1 MKKKI
6 LAILLTAMLLANG
19 TVYAI
24 EPVPGFSEKEG
35 QTDVNEMPFSQPETS
50 EVPEESEESQSP
62 TQEEITDIQPEED
75 MPGEDVEEPT
85 VEIPTVEIPTEEI
98 PTVEITNP
106 AEPIDPEPIPELPE
120 EVPTIGFSE
129 PSEDPS
135 TKEFLEDLVVGY
147 SKEKTVTFDP
157 SNIICNSAISGMID
171 PYNIQGKGQL
181 LFEDITITNNDSVPI
196 NVVMD
201 HFNMEQVGGI
211 QLISEKPTEET
222 QDKWMMITLSSGMKE
237 TDFLTA
243 ENDSFDFG
251 TLLPGETIT
260 LTLNGA
266 VNGCSHGWS
275 ADDRIN
281 LSFHFEFSPL
291 ENAAN

>member
-24 EPVPGFSEKEG
+24 EPVPGFSEDEG
-35 QTDVNEMPFSQPETS
+35 QTDVDEMTYSLPETL
-50 EVPEESEESQSP
+50 EEPEESEESQSP
-62 TQEEITDIQPEED
+62 IQEETTDIQPEDD
-75 MPGEDVEEPT
+75 MPGEYIEE
-85 VEIPTVEIPTEEI
+85 PTEEI
-98 PTVEITNP
+98 PTIEITNP
-106 AEPIDPEPIPELPE
+106 AEPIDPEPLPELPE
-120 EVPTIGFSE
+120 EAPTIGFSE

-135 TKEFLEDLVVGY
+135 PKEFQKDFVVGY
-147 SKEKTVTFDP
+147 SKEESVTFDP
-157 SNIICNSAISGMID
+157 SNIVCNSSISGMID

-211 QLISEKPTEET
+211 QLIREKPTEEI

-237 TDFLTA
+237 TDFLTS
-243 ENDSFDFG
+243 ENNSFDFG
-251 TLLPGETIT
+251 TLLPGETLT
-260 LTLNGA
+260 LTLNGE
-266 VNGCSHGWS
+266 VNGCSHGWA
-275 ADDRIN
+275 ADDCIN

>member
-24 EPVPGFSEKEG
+24 EPVPGFSEDEG
-35 QTDVNEMPFSQPETS
+35 QTDVDEMTYSLPETL
-50 EVPEESEESQSP
+50 EEPEESEESQSP
-62 TQEEITDIQPEED
+62 IQEETTDIQPEDD
-75 MPGEDVEEPT
+75 MPGEYIEE
-85 VEIPTVEIPTEEI
+85 PTEEI
-98 PTVEITNP
+98 PTIEITNP

-120 EVPTIGFSE
+120 EAPTIGFSE

-135 TKEFLEDLVVGY
+135 TKEFQEDLVVGY

-251 TLLPGETIT
+251 TLLPSETLT

>member
-24 EPVPGFSEKEG
+24 EPVPGFSENEV
-35 QTDVNEMPFSQPETS
+35 QTDVDEMTVSLPETS
-50 EVPEESEESQSP
+50 EESKEPQNP
-62 TQEEITDIQPEED
+62 IQEEAIDIQPEEE
-75 MPGEDVEEPT
+75 MPGEYVEE
-85 VEIPTVEIPTEEI
+85 PTEEI
-98 PTVEITNP
+98 PTIEITNP

-120 EVPTIGFSE
+120 EAPTIGFSE

-135 TKEFLEDLVVGY
+135 TKEFQEDLVVGY
-147 SKEKTVTFDP
+147 SKEESVTFDP

-211 QLISEKPTEET
+211 QLISEKPTEEI

-251 TLLPGETIT
+251 TLLPGETLT
-260 LTLNGA
+260 LTLNGE